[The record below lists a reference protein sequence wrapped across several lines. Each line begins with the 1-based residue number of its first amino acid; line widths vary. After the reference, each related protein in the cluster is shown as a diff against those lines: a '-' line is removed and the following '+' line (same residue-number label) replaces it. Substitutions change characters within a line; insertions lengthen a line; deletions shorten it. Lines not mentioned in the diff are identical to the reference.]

1 MRSGTSVG
9 EPEVPVGTGLET
21 ERVVTRT
28 QAAVLGKLGD
38 GRRRLRRDRGGSQHA

>member
-21 ERVVTRT
+21 ERVVTRI

-38 GRRRLRRDRGGSQHA
+38 RRGLGRDRGGSRHA